1 MVWSPTPSKTRP
13 GATSIILVQS
23 QVLQPGR
30 SHILWSNPIRDVSWC
45 LLDYPHPTQG
55 PVSNEDPR
63 FGVDPIRAVSRSPLY
78 CPHHDSR
85 SCTHQ
90 GATFWGQTHWR
101 CVLVS
106 SHPSSS
112 SSRFWYPPRSHVLGS
127 NPLEMPP
134 GVLPPI
140 FIQLQVLV
148 RSHVL
153 GSNPLEMPPGVLP
166 PIFLQLQVL
175 VRSHVLGSNPLE
187 MCPGVLP
194 PIFIQVLVRSHV
206 LGSNPLE
213 MPPGVL
219 PPIFLQLQVLV
230 RSHVLGSNPLEMRP
244 GVLPPIFLQLQ
255 LLVSTKEPRFGVEPT
270 GDASW
275 CPPTHL
281 PPAPGSGEEPR
292 FGVEPTG
299 DASWCPPNHLHPAP
313 GSGIHQ
319 GATFWGQSH
328 WRCVLVPSHPSSSSS
343 RFWYPPRSHV
353 LGSIPLEMRPGVLP
367 PISIQLQVLESTKE
381 PRFGVNPTTPVTS
394 QPRRPPPSRR
404 SHPTR
409 HRFFRSR
416 AEDAGTV
423 AGLEEKAEE
432 AVSSS
437 GPG

>member
-194 PIFIQVLVRSHV
+194 PIFIQ
-206 LGSNPLE
+206 
-213 MPPGVL
+213 
-219 PPIFLQLQVLV
+219 LQV
-230 RSHVLGSNPLEMRP
+230 
-244 GVLPPIFLQLQ
+244 
-255 LLVSTKEPRFGVEPT
+255 LVSTKEPRFGVEPT

-281 PPAPGSGEEPR
+281 HPAPGSGEEPR
-292 FGVEPTG
+292 FGVKPTG
-299 DASWCPPNHLHPAP
+299 DASWCPPTHLPPAP
-313 GSGIHQ
+313 ASGIHQ
-319 GATFWGQSH
+319 GATFWGRTH
-328 WRCVLVPSHPSSSSS
+328 WRCLLVSSHPSSSSS

-353 LGSIPLEMRPGVLP
+353 LGSIPLEMRPGALPPIFIQLQVLVRSHVLGSNPLEMPPGVLP

>member
-175 VRSHVLGSNPLE
+175 V
-187 MCPGVLP
+187 
-194 PIFIQVLVRSHV
+194 
-206 LGSNPLE
+206 
-213 MPPGVL
+213 
-219 PPIFLQLQVLV
+219 
-230 RSHVLGSNPLEMRP
+230 
-244 GVLPPIFLQLQ
+244 
-255 LLVSTKEPRFGVEPT
+255 STKEPRFGVEPTGDASWCPPTHLHPAPGSGEEPRFGVEPT

-292 FGVEPTG
+292 FGVKPTG
-299 DASWCPPNHLHPAP
+299 DASWCPPTHLPPAP
-313 GSGIHQ
+313 ASGIHQ
-319 GATFWGQSH
+319 GATFWGRTH
-328 WRCVLVPSHPSSSSS
+328 WRCLLVSSHPSSSSS

-353 LGSIPLEMRPGVLP
+353 LGSIPLEMRPGALPPIFIQLQVLVRSHVLGSNPLEMPPGVLP